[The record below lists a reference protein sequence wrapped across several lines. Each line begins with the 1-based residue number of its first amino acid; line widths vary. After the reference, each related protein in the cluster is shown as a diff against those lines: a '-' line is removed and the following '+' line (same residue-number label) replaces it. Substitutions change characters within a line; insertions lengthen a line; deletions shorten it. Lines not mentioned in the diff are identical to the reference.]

1 MRLFLKRFACLGDFG
16 LFCMGLLRIHSLQG
30 FTREFACLDRKGGQ
44 TYATQPERE
53 EKRGEDPISS
63 LGEERTRRFTSR
75 VR

>member
-53 EKRGEDPISS
+53 EKRGEERRRSDLFSRR
-63 LGEERTRRFTSR
+63 GEKRR
-75 VR
+75 